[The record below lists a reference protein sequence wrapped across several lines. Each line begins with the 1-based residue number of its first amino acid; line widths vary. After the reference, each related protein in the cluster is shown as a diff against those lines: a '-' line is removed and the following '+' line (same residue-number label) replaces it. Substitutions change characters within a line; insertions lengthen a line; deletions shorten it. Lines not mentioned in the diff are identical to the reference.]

1 MGEER
6 LPEKNEFALEYSLG
20 RSLKGKT
27 AIVTGATRGIGRAC
41 ARAFAKCGANLVLNG
56 INMKGLGDL
65 AAELGRYQ
73 VGRVV
78 VAGDIAKRETAESLA
93 RQAMEAYGR
102 LDILVNN
109 AGVMVRAPFLD
120 TPEEEWRRLMD
131 VNYHGALY
139 ACQAVLPAMIRQGG
153 GSIVNI
159 SSAAAKTCHGNS
171 HPSYGASKAALL
183 SLTQKLALDMGPSHI
198 RVNAVCPGPTASEM
212 TEQWSAGYRAKVLE
226 GIPLGRMGTP
236 EDQAAAVLFLASDL
250 ASFITGESINVNGGR
265 YMN

>member
-1 MGEER
+1 
-6 LPEKNEFALEYSLG
+6 
-20 RSLKGKT
+20 
-27 AIVTGATRGIGRAC
+27 
-41 ARAFAKCGANLVLNG
+41 
-56 INMKGLGDL
+56 
-65 AAELGRYQ
+65 
-73 VGRVV
+73 
-78 VAGDIAKRETAESLA
+78 
-93 RQAMEAYGR
+93 
-102 LDILVNN
+102 
-109 AGVMVRAPFLD
+109 
-120 TPEEEWRRLMD
+120 
-131 VNYHGALY
+131 
-139 ACQAVLPAMIRQGG
+139 MIRQGG